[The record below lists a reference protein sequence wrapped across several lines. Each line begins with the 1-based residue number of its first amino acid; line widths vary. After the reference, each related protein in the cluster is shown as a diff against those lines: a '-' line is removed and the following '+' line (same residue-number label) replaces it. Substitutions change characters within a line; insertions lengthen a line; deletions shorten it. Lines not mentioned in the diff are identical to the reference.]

1 MDRSRPRHEFWFE
14 HLRRCQEEGL
24 TLKAYAQREG
34 LTLSVL
40 YGWSKRYQQQII
52 GTTERFARVALSTT
66 DSANRYRLR
75 FPSGL
80 ILEWDGSVDTRE
92 LGQLLEILR

>member
-1 MDRSRPRHEFWFE
+1 MEASQPRREFWFE
-14 HLRRCQEEGL
+14 HLSRCQEEGL

-40 YGWSKRYQQQII
+40 YGWSKRYKQQHGISGQF
-52 GTTERFARVALSTT
+52 TRVALSNPDTA
-66 DSANRYRLR
+66 SHYRLR

-80 ILEWDGSVDTRE
+80 VLEWEGSVDTRE

>member
-1 MDRSRPRHEFWFE
+1 MEASQPRHEFWFG

-40 YGWSKRYQQQII
+40 YGWSQRFKQQH
-52 GTTERFARVALSTT
+52 GTSGQFTRVALSEP
-66 DSANRYRLR
+66 DAISRYCLR

-80 ILEWDGSVDTRE
+80 VLEWSGSVDTQE
-92 LGQLLEILR
+92 LERLLEVLR

>member
-1 MDRSRPRHEFWFE
+1 MDATQPRHEFWFG

-40 YGWSKRYQQQII
+40 YGWSQRFKQQHGIPGQ
-52 GTTERFARVALSTT
+52 FARVALSTSDT
-66 DSANRYRLR
+66 TSRYCLR

-80 ILEWDGSVDTRE
+80 VLEWNGSVDTRE
-92 LGQLLEILR
+92 LGRLLEILR

>member
-1 MDRSRPRHEFWFE
+1 MDAPQPRREFWFE

-24 TLKAYAQREG
+24 TLKAYAQRAV

-40 YGWSKRYQQQII
+40 YGWSKRYKQQRGISRQF
-52 GTTERFARVALSTT
+52 TRVALSTS
-66 DSANRYRLR
+66 DSASRYCLR

-80 ILEWDGSVDTRE
+80 ALEWEGSVDTRE
-92 LGQLLEILR
+92 LGRLLEILR